1 LSSQEDITRLL
12 ADLSAGKKGADEAL
26 LPLVYKELHNLAKH
40 YMKQERA
47 DHTLQTT
54 ALVHE
59 AFLRLNGGKDTTW
72 ESRAHFIRLAARA
85 MRRVLIDH
93 ARHKNTQKKGGG
105 RSKRSLDEL
114 VLPVEASS
122 IDLLALDS
130 ALEKLTAFDANL
142 VQIVELLFFGG
153 MTVNETAE
161 VLGVS
166 RRTVFRDWRTARS
179 WLKLEIEPNKES
191 GCQ

>member
-1 LSSQEDITRLL
+1 MSWFCPWRQ
-12 ADLSAGKKGADEAL
+12 A
-26 LPLVYKELHNLAKH
+26 P
-40 YMKQERA
+40 
-47 DHTLQTT
+47 
-54 ALVHE
+54 
-59 AFLRLNGGKDTTW
+59 
-72 ESRAHFIRLAARA
+72 
-85 MRRVLIDH
+85 
-93 ARHKNTQKKGGG
+93 
-105 RSKRSLDEL
+105 
-114 VLPVEASS
+114 S
-122 IDLLALDS
+122 ILALDS